1 MMHYLKYPFFMYH
14 INYKPEEVFDVNAED
29 DDGMG
34 KDNFGAKFD
43 DVNSEVC
50 WWLLTNDGS
59 VAENRDAKQQL
70 IFEQVWKFTSE
81 IIVDQVLNMD
91 LLSLEAAF
99 VIKTY
104 HPI

>member
-34 KDNFGAKFD
+34 KDNVGAKFD

-50 WWLLTNDGS
+50 
-59 VAENRDAKQQL
+59 
-70 IFEQVWKFTSE
+70 
-81 IIVDQVLNMD
+81 
-91 LLSLEAAF
+91 
-99 VIKTY
+99 
-104 HPI
+104 

>member
-1 MMHYLKYPFFMYH
+1 MVIVIIKRAHDDSIHKNKPPSRRLFLMMHYLKYPFFMYH

-50 WWLLTNDGS
+50 
-59 VAENRDAKQQL
+59 
-70 IFEQVWKFTSE
+70 
-81 IIVDQVLNMD
+81 
-91 LLSLEAAF
+91 
-99 VIKTY
+99 
-104 HPI
+104 